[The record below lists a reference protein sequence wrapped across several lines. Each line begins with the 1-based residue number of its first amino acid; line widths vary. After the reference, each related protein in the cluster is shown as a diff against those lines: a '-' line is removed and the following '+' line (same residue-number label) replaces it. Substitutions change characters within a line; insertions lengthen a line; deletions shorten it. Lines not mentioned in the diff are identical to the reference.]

1 MKTKGNVEE
10 SGQETTESEEKNGG
24 GDIDLGNVPAGV
36 ESEDEGP
43 EPSACKSFTNY
54 RYEKMEK
61 GGDQVEGE
69 SEDEKHEEAKGTP
82 RSTQS

>member
-1 MKTKGNVEE
+1 
-10 SGQETTESEEKNGG
+10 
-24 GDIDLGNVPAGV
+24 V

-69 SEDEKHEEAKGTP
+69 SEDEEHEEAKGTP